1 MIQLALSY
9 RWRYGWNQKVIL
21 SRTSAAAG
29 PINWFKVQ
37 DIAVN
42 CVYASG
48 WGILGDLA
56 TTFDGYL
63 ATKCRAHQAH
73 AERGILDNL
82 FDPDLGHFVTR
93 YQNDR
98 NEQCF
103 YPVKT
108 IQMLFPLLL
117 SNLPPLHRKV
127 IISYLTSPAEFG
139 TPCPIPSVSRAEA
152 EYNPVQNTDLLWR
165 GTTWGFSN
173 WFILEGLTLH
183 GETAIRD
190 DLMDKWIAMVQTAG
204 IWENYNPETGV
215 GYEAEGLGMSVLIV
229 DWMKR
234 LGRV

>member
-1 MIQLALSY
+1 
-9 RWRYGWNQKVIL
+9 
-21 SRTSAAAG
+21 
-29 PINWFKVQ
+29 VQ

-56 TTFDGYL
+56 STFDADL
-63 ATKCRAHQAH
+63 AVACHAHQAH
-73 AERGILDNL
+73 AERGILDHL
-82 FDPDLGHFVTR
+82 FDSKLGHFVTG
-93 YQNDR
+93 YKNDR

-103 YPVKT
+103 YPIKT
-108 IQMLFPLLL
+108 IQILFPLLL
-117 SNLPPLHRKV
+117 SSLPPSHLHS
-127 IISYLTSPAEFG
+127 ITSHLSSPAEFG

-152 EYNPVQNTDLLWR
+152 EYNPIQNTDLLWR
-165 GTTWGFSN
+165 GTTWGFTN
-173 WFILEGLTLH
+173 WFVMEGLTLH
-183 GETAIRD
+183 GETALRN
-190 DLMDKWIAMVQTAG
+190 DLMDKWIAIVTEAG